1 MKSEVTIANSYL
13 SHILYSDT
21 INTSK
26 GEKSGQCFAYT
37 KERYV
42 FFLNFALYSNKVD
55 IHKTNKQIRTEK
67 LCITRLG

>member
-21 INTSK
+21 INISK
-26 GEKSGQCFAYT
+26 GEKSGQYFAYT

-42 FFLNFALYSNKVD
+42 FFLILLCIQIKLTY
-55 IHKTNKQIRTEK
+55 IKQISK
-67 LCITRLG
+67 YGLKNYV